1 MSLTAMDVVVLII
14 LLGSILVS
22 VLRGF
27 FREVIG
33 LVGWVVAF
41 VLAGLYGA
49 DAAVI
54 MPEAVKLPA
63 LRTAGG
69 YVTVFLLTLLVANIC
84 NWVIDSFLRAT
95 SLKPVDRGLG
105 AVFGFLRGALIL
117 LGLGVLAG
125 FTELPKQPVWTNSV
139 SAPALVWSLQ
149 TAKPLLPSAVANY
162 IKF

>member
-1 MSLTAMDVVVLII
+1 MSFTAMDVIVLII

-27 FREVIG
+27 MREI
-33 LVGWVVAF
+33 LSLAGWVLAF
-41 VLAGLYGA
+41 VVAGLYGA

-54 MPEAVKLPA
+54 VPEAVKLPA
-63 LRTAGG
+63 LRLAAG
-69 YVTVFLLTLLVANIC
+69 YVVVFLGTLLLAGIANMI
-84 NWVIDSFLRAT
+84 VDSVLRAA
-95 SLKPVDRGLG
+95 SLKTADRALG
-105 AVFGFLRGALIL
+105 AVFGFLRGVLIL

-125 FTELPKQPVWTNSV
+125 FTELPKQPVWTNSL